1 VAFEARLERAEPIF
15 WVFAEFGLKNGKS
28 ESIEVFLV
36 PKKCKF
42 RTSTSIQIDELLIL
56 GYTFIY

>member
-15 WVFAEFGLKNGKS
+15 WVFAESGLRNGTS

-36 PKKCKF
+36 LKKHKF
-42 RTSTSIQIDELLIL
+42 SISTSIQIDELLII
-56 GYTFIY
+56 GCTFI